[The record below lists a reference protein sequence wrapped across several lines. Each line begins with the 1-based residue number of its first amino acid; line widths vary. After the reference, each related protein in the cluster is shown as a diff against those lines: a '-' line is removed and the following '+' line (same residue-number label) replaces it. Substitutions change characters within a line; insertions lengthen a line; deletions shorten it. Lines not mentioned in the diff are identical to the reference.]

1 MIARIL
7 AAGKILYSLHVTCL
21 KQRCLALAY
30 LAAGPGPE
38 QGACRRNSRKSWARR
53 AAEGCPK
60 LETPLAAF
68 PATRPFLPWAAASE
82 NHLEQGVSYFLHP
95 ANSLRD
101 VCAFSSCGVTLLALQ
116 L

>member
-7 AAGKILYSLHVTCL
+7 AAGKILYSLHATCI

-30 LAAGPGPE
+30 PATGPGPE
-38 QGACRRNSRKSWARR
+38 QGACRRNSRRSLARR
-53 AAEGCPK
+53 AAGGYPK
-60 LETPLAAF
+60 LGTPLAAF
-68 PATRPFLPWAAASE
+68 PATQPLLPWAAASE
-82 NHLEQGVSYFLHP
+82 NHLEQEASYFLHP

-101 VCAFSSCGVTLLALQ
+101 VCAFSSCVVTLLALQ